1 MLKKKRKRKKVKS
14 EKEKKGDLDLIAFL
28 IEEKVE
34 DLGRD
39 LGVEW
44 VDSVACCV
52 FMVTL
57 LELVGVVTEIVI
69 LDCELSWSE
78 LWENVEELEFEWDIN
93 FSDWGGNKVFELE
106 GLCEFVGEEGVP
118 WPFLFP
124 SLNCLGEKKKQ
135 LETEQKKFNN

>member
-1 MLKKKRKRKKVKS
+1 M
-14 EKEKKGDLDLIAFL
+14 DLIAFL

-135 LETEQKKFNN
+135 